1 MITTQIGSLLERYRS
16 GWSLEQAFYTDQQV
30 FEMEWECIWKKYWL
44 FAGTTA
50 QIPKAGDYFTYQAHK
65 DSIIIIRGNKG
76 EVHAHYNTCR
86 HRGSLIC
93 LEEKGNTPKLI
104 CPYHQWVYDKDGSL
118 LKSRLM
124 PDDFDRSQFGLHPVH
139 VQVAEGLIFISLASD
154 PPDFRQTL
162 EDYSPYLKPYKVDE
176 AKVAFTKRYTLRTNW
191 KLVAENF
198 RECYHCGPAHPEYCS
213 AVIGANLRESADEE
227 LAVRRVGWQQKG
239 LAINNVNFEK
249 DNFHFAVRYPLRP
262 GIQSYSLDG
271 KAVAIPMGDHV
282 DYDAGV
288 VGLVVLPNFWM
299 DAVSDYMWT
308 MRLTA
313 VSPSQ
318 TQIDLA
324 WLVDK
329 NAKEGTDYQVDRL
342 TDFWRITGEQ
352 DWELCENN
360 FKGVE
365 SSQYQP
371 GPYAPIELDVAKF
384 VDWYIDRMK
393 EGVHELL
400 SV

>member
-1 MITTQIGSLLERYRS
+1 MNTTLEQLLGEYRT
-16 GWSLEQAFYTDQQV
+16 GWSLEQAFYTDENV
-30 FEMEWECIWKKYWL
+30 FEQEWQHIWKKYWL

-50 QIPKAGDYFTYQAHK
+50 SIPRPGDFFTYQAHR

-76 EVHAHYNTCR
+76 EVYAHYNTCR

-93 LEEKGNTPKLI
+93 LQEKGNSPKLI

-124 PDDFDRSQFGLHPVH
+124 PDDFDRSLFGLHPVQ
-139 VQVAEGLIFISLASD
+139 VQVVEGFIFISLSD
-154 PPDFRQTL
+154 NPPDFEKVI
-162 EDYSPYLKPYKVDE
+162 EDYAPFLKPYKVDN
-176 AKVAFTKRYTLRTNW
+176 AKVAFTKRYELRTNW

-227 LAVRRVGWQQKG
+227 LAVRKVGWQQKG
-239 LAINNVNFEK
+239 LATNNVNFEN
-249 DNFHFAVRYPLRP
+249 DSFHFAVRYPLRP
-262 GIQSYSLDG
+262 GVLSYSLDG
-271 KAVAIPMGDHV
+271 KAVAKPMGDHK
-282 DYDAGV
+282 DFDAGV
-288 VGLVVLPNFWM
+288 LGLVVYPNFWM

-313 VSPSQ
+313 VSPSL
-318 TQIDLA
+318 TYVDLA

-329 NAKEGTDYQVDRL
+329 DANEGVDYTLERL
-342 TDFWRITGEQ
+342 TEFWKITGEQ

-360 FKGVE
+360 FKGIE
-365 SSQYQP
+365 SSHYQP
-371 GPYAPIELDVAKF
+371 GPYAPIEIDVVKF
-384 VDWYIDRMK
+384 VDWYIERMR
-393 EGVHELL
+393 EGVNEPVHID
-400 SV
+400 